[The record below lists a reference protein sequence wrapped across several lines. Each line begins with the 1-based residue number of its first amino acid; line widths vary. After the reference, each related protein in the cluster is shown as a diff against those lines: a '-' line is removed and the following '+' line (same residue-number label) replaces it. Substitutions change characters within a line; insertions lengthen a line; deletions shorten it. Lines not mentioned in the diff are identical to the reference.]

1 MRWFIRLPIKKI
13 PEIVFM
19 KKSTLRLTRGA
30 VSAALYFALSAAV
43 PVITYGPVQFR
54 VAEALTLL
62 PFFMPEA
69 IWGVTL
75 GCLLTNAF
83 SSFGIYDV
91 VFGTLTTLVAAL
103 ITSKIKNRWLAP
115 LPPVLLNAVVLPTM
129 WHFMGSDE
137 MWIIN
142 FLSILASESVILYAL
157 GEPLVIALERRL
169 K

>member
-1 MRWFIRLPIKKI
+1 
-13 PEIVFM
+13 M

-30 VSAALYFALSAAV
+30 VIAALYFALSAAV

-83 SSFGIYDV
+83 SAFGIYDV

-103 ITSKIKNRWLAP
+103 ITSKTA
-115 LPPVLLNAVVLPTM
+115 
-129 WHFMGSDE
+129 GSRRFRPF
-137 MWIIN
+137 
-142 FLSILASESVILYAL
+142 FLTPSSFRRCGILWVRTKC
-157 GEPLVIALERRL
+157 G
-169 K
+169 

>member
-1 MRWFIRLPIKKI
+1 
-13 PEIVFM
+13 
-19 KKSTLRLTRGA
+19 
-30 VSAALYFALSAAV
+30 
-43 PVITYGPVQFR
+43 
-54 VAEALTLL
+54 
-62 PFFMPEA
+62 MPEA

>member
-1 MRWFIRLPIKKI
+1 
-13 PEIVFM
+13 M

-30 VSAALYFALSAAV
+30 VIAALYFALSAAV

-115 LPPVLLNAVVLPTM
+115 LPPVLLNAVVLPPM